1 VSKLKRSSLAL
12 LIVLASTL
20 VALQAATASR
30 SRSSSTH
37 MLVGIFDEGQT
48 LYGDHSYSYPVLQEL
63 HAQIIRSN
71 LYWGGKYGVANTKP
85 ANGADP
91 TDPAYDWS
99 LYDAE
104 VGDATKYGMKVVLSI
119 FGTPSWANKGAGANV
134 APTTPADLQKFA
146 QAAATHFPQVKY
158 FLAWNEPNNP
168 VFLKPQ
174 YKRVS
179 GTWVIQSAVN
189 YAKICNAVVAGVHAA
204 HTGAKVACG
213 VTAPRGNN
221 APRTSRPSVAPI
233 PFLKAMKRYGAKG
246 FDAYAHHPYSL
257 KPTETPTTK
266 PGSSSVTLANLSTLT
281 TELSR
286 LYGNK
291 PLWITEYGYQ
301 TNPPDKVLGVSYAKQ
316 ATYLTQAFAIARK
329 NPRVQMMI
337 WFLFQD
343 DVYRQNGFDWESG
356 LLTQTGQKKPSFA
369 AFASLPH

>member
-1 VSKLKRSSLAL
+1 
-12 LIVLASTL
+12 
-20 VALQAATASR
+20 
-30 SRSSSTH
+30 

-48 LYGDHSYSYPVLQEL
+48 LYGDHSYSYPMLQEL

-85 ANGADP
+85 ASGADP

-174 YKRVS
+174 YKRVK
-179 GTWVIQSAVN
+179 GAWVIQSAVN

-233 PFLKAMKRYGAKG
+233 PFLRAMKRYGAKG

-257 KPTETPTTK
+257 KPAETPTTK

-301 TNPPDKVLGVSYAKQ
+301 TNPPDKVLGVTYAKQ
-316 ATYLTQAFAIARK
+316 ATYLKQAFAIARK
-329 NPRVQMMI
+329 NPRIQMMI

-343 DVYRQNGFDWESG
+343 DVYHQNGFDWESG